1 LANDLTLVQAI
12 FIQALQGIV
21 SRNVPARESVVVSV
35 GHIAGGTKESLN
47 VMPAEL
53 VVGGT
58 MRAFNAPMQ
67 ALVEG
72 RIRELAELAAA
83 TQGATAEIS
92 MWWNAIPLVNHERE
106 TEVMAAAAR
115 AVAGEAGLDTA
126 TQPVTGGEDFAFML
140 QAKPGAFVFLGA
152 GVAPDGT
159 AHALHSP
166 LYDFNDAA
174 LPHGVAF
181 WVQLVRQELAGVA

>member
-1 LANDLTLVQAI
+1 MLLSIPEKRMCSKPVEP
-12 FIQALQGIV
+12 
-21 SRNVPARESVVVSV
+21 VPARCE
-35 GHIAGGTKESLN
+35 ED
-47 VMPAEL
+47 
-53 VVGGT
+53 
-58 MRAFNAPMQ
+58 
-67 ALVEG
+67 
-72 RIRELAELAAA
+72 
-83 TQGATAEIS
+83 
-92 MWWNAIPLVNHERE
+92 HERE
-106 TEVMAAAAR
+106 TEVMVAAAR
-115 AVAGEAGLDTA
+115 AVAGEAGVDTA